1 MFGWTKTIGDAFIS
15 AWYSL
20 WIFIDN
26 LIYSLIAFSYQLFK
40 IIAKASLYNSENA
53 NITTMVNRISVILG
67 IGMLFIL
74 AYNIILNIMNPD
86 KISAGGD
93 KSMQGILKNAVIAIV
108 MLTAY
113 SMVFTYMTKIQNHII
128 DDQVIENIIL
138 GTGNGS
144 SELREDSMGSKV
156 AVQIFTAFFY
166 PINDN
171 GDYVDCWKDS
181 SLDVCEA
188 YKTGVTNAQT
198 GTISDLA
205 KNSTLF
211 DSLKK
216 DTPHI
221 NYLYI
226 ISSISGVVALLM
238 FVSYVFDIGI
248 RVAKMAFLQIIAPIP
263 IMAYIVKP
271 SGGVFSKWLDNLI
284 KTYLSLFMRL
294 ITIYFAMFLIN
305 ILATSVGNNTGGV
318 FGNSE
323 GVTGF
328 VKLLANVVLI
338 IGVLLFA
345 KDAPKLLEN
354 LLGTTFGEGGGFS
367 PKSIAKKLSGVREA
381 PGVGGI
387 IGKGLDKANQGIGKG
402 LDKANKGIG
411 AVAGAAGGAWSALRN
426 NAAMK
431 VGNKLGLKSA
441 KGMTH
446 MSAGAAAKQG
456 AAKGYADGGGLK
468 QFKSQG
474 ESVYTNTYGYGKK
487 QGFFGGKSFGTQI
500 NEKYGKAYENNA
512 KEHAKARNDEIRN
525 KAIGHEIPGENDV
538 ASARMKA
545 NDYMTQNAE
554 FAANSQT
561 YKDVA
566 AEVDRE
572 AATKGITLSPE
583 ERKAKINEK
592 LSQISATTTNANE
605 KRLID
610 SYLSRESVIADYQS
624 SILAGNKDAIAKVKV
639 EADTKTKALVKA
651 EIDSKGLQAA
661 ISDQSV
667 RLQLEGNAKVQADG
681 IMASVKGDISK
692 LNIDSSSMGK
702 INATAVAN
710 VDTQIT
716 AAGGV
721 GNITL
726 TADQQAN
733 VNSAIQTQVTE
744 TIAKAGG
751 SEKIALDATNQA
763 TFAAT
768 EQTMKASATSEV
780 ESRLSAEFTQ
790 ADETKIRNEI
800 YSKSTVDEGG
810 IIRNLS
816 PQELKAKADQA
827 VADVKADKRQKI
839 VGEVFDKFNDEIA
852 KVRDNLVQKQVANA
866 CNKDEITRN
875 VLIQQQQTEGAR
887 QFVYDQQLRA
897 GVEEQLYRDNYDNV
911 ERKVMIEANEAAAN
925 IITAGVL
932 KHEEGRITGIHTN
945 DKDGKIDKVYNAEY
959 AQNERI
965 SKGDIKTKSP
975 EELAWDKIKK
985 AVLDKDKK

>member
-40 IIAKASLYNSENA
+40 IIAKASLYNSENT
-53 NITTMVNRISVILG
+53 NITTMVKRISVILG

-387 IGKGLDKANQGIGKG
+387 IGKGLDKANQGIG
-402 LDKANKGIG
+402 A
-411 AVAGAAGGAWSALRN
+411 AAGAAGGAWSALRN

-456 AAKGYADGGGLK
+456 AAKGYAGGGGLK

-487 QGFFGGKSFGTQI
+487 QGFFGGKSFGTQV
-500 NEKYGKAYENNA
+500 NEKYGKAYEDNVKQHA
-512 KEHAKARNDEIRN
+512 KEQNAAIRD

-545 NDYMTQNAE
+545 GDYMAKNAE

-605 KRLID
+605 KRAID
-610 SYLSRESVIADYQS
+610 SYLSRESVISEYNS
-624 SILAGNKDAIAKVKV
+624 SVLTGNKDALAKVDA
-639 EADTKTKALVKA
+639 EADMKTKKIVEQEIKDKGLENVITDATKKAELKNNAIIEVSKQISAVGGDLSKITFSDEAKAQIQKNIKAKA
-651 EIDSKGLQAA
+651 EIEIQNKGGINNISLSQTAETELKNQLLSITQANPNLQSSD
-661 ISDQSV
+661 ISQIEQKLRTEAVTKQVEQSV
-667 RLQLEGNAKVQADG
+667 
-681 IMASVKGDISK
+681 
-692 LNIDSSSMGK
+692 
-702 INATAVAN
+702 
-710 VDTQIT
+710 TQ
-716 AAGGV
+716 
-721 GNITL
+721 
-726 TADQQAN
+726 
-733 VNSAIQTQVTE
+733 
-744 TIAKAGG
+744 
-751 SEKIALDATNQA
+751 
-763 TFAAT
+763 
-768 EQTMKASATSEV
+768 EV
-780 ESRLSAEFTQ
+780 
-790 ADETKIRNEI
+790 
-800 YSKSTVDEGG
+800 
-810 IIRNLS
+810 
-816 PQELKAKADQA
+816 
-827 VADVKADKRQKI
+827 
-839 VGEVFDKFNDEIA
+839 
-852 KVRDNLVQKQVANA
+852 VQKQMMDEEYKKQVSSHLYEEK
-866 CNKDEITRN
+866 KDDVRN
-875 VLIQQQQTEGAR
+875 SVR
-887 QFVYDQQLRA
+887 
-897 GVEEQLYRDNYDNV
+897 EEA
-911 ERKVMIEANEAAAN
+911 KIAAAN
-925 IITAGVL
+925 KIAEGVMNY
-932 KHEEGRITGIHTN
+932 EEGRIRGNHTN
-945 DKDGKIDKVYNAEY
+945 NADGSLDQVYNAEY
-959 AQNERI
+959 AQNEKI
-965 SKGDIKTKSP
+965 SNDGVKTKSA
-975 EELAWDKIKK
+975 EDLAWDKIKK

>member
-387 IGKGLDKANQGIGKG
+387 IGKGLDKANQGIG
-402 LDKANKGIG
+402 A
-411 AVAGAAGGAWSALRN
+411 AAGAAGGAWSALRN

-456 AAKGYADGGGLK
+456 AAKGYAGGGGLK

-487 QGFFGGKSFGTQI
+487 QGFFGGKSFGTQV
-500 NEKYGKAYENNA
+500 NEKYGKAYEDNVKQHA
-512 KEHAKARNDEIRN
+512 KEQNAAIRD
-525 KAIGHEIPGENDV
+525 KAIGHEIPRENDV

-545 NDYMTQNAE
+545 GDYMAKNAE

-592 LSQISATTTNANE
+592 LSQISATTSNANE
-605 KRLID
+605 KRAID
-610 SYLSRESVIADYQS
+610 SYLSRESVISEYNS
-624 SILAGNKDAIAKVKV
+624 SVLTGNKDALAKVDA
-639 EADTKTKALVKA
+639 EADMKTKKIVEQEIKDKGLENVITDATKKAELKNNAIIEVSKQISAVGGDLSKITFSDEAKAQIQKNIKAKA
-651 EIDSKGLQAA
+651 EIEIQNKGGINNISLSQTAETELKNQLLSITQANPNLQSSD
-661 ISDQSV
+661 ISQIEQKLRTEAVTKQVEQSV
-667 RLQLEGNAKVQADG
+667 
-681 IMASVKGDISK
+681 
-692 LNIDSSSMGK
+692 
-702 INATAVAN
+702 
-710 VDTQIT
+710 TQ
-716 AAGGV
+716 
-721 GNITL
+721 
-726 TADQQAN
+726 
-733 VNSAIQTQVTE
+733 
-744 TIAKAGG
+744 
-751 SEKIALDATNQA
+751 
-763 TFAAT
+763 
-768 EQTMKASATSEV
+768 EV
-780 ESRLSAEFTQ
+780 
-790 ADETKIRNEI
+790 
-800 YSKSTVDEGG
+800 
-810 IIRNLS
+810 
-816 PQELKAKADQA
+816 
-827 VADVKADKRQKI
+827 
-839 VGEVFDKFNDEIA
+839 
-852 KVRDNLVQKQVANA
+852 VQKQMMDEEYKKQVSSHLYEEK
-866 CNKDEITRN
+866 KDDVRN
-875 VLIQQQQTEGAR
+875 SVR
-887 QFVYDQQLRA
+887 
-897 GVEEQLYRDNYDNV
+897 EEA
-911 ERKVMIEANEAAAN
+911 KIAAAN
-925 IITAGVL
+925 KIAEGVMNY
-932 KHEEGRITGIHTN
+932 EEGRIRGNHTN
-945 DKDGKIDKVYNAEY
+945 NADGSLDQVYNAEY
-959 AQNERI
+959 AQNEKI
-965 SKGDIKTKSP
+965 SNDGVKTKSA
-975 EELAWDKIKK
+975 EDLAWDKIKK

>member
-387 IGKGLDKANQGIGKG
+387 IGKGLDKANQGIG
-402 LDKANKGIG
+402 A
-411 AVAGAAGGAWSALRN
+411 AAGAAGGAWSALRN

-441 KGMTH
+441 KELTH
-446 MSAGAAAKQG
+446 MSTSAAAKQG
-456 AAKGYADGGGLK
+456 AAKGYAGGGIK
-468 QFKSQG
+468 QFKEQG
-474 ESVYTNTYGYGKK
+474 ESMYVNTYNYGKK
-487 QGFFGGKSFGTQI
+487 QGFFGGKSFGTKI
-500 NEKYGKAYENNA
+500 NEKYGKAYENNVKQHA
-512 KEHAKARNDEIRN
+512 KEQNDAIRN
-525 KAIGHEIPGENDV
+525 KAIGNEIPGENDV

-827 VADVKADKRQKI
+827 VADAKADKRQKI

-959 AQNERI
+959 AQNERT

>member
-387 IGKGLDKANQGIGKG
+387 IGKGLDKANQGIG
-402 LDKANKGIG
+402 A
-411 AVAGAAGGAWSALRN
+411 AAGAAGGAWSALRN

-441 KGMTH
+441 KELTH
-446 MSAGAAAKQG
+446 MSTSAAAKQG
-456 AAKGYADGGGLK
+456 AAKGYAGGGIK
-468 QFKSQG
+468 QFKEQG
-474 ESVYTNTYGYGKK
+474 ESMYVNTYNYGKK
-487 QGFFGGKSFGTQI
+487 QGFFGGKSFGTKI
-500 NEKYGKAYENNA
+500 NEKYGKAYENNVKQHA
-512 KEHAKARNDEIRN
+512 KEQNDAIRN
-525 KAIGHEIPGENDV
+525 KAIGNEIPGENDV

-545 NDYMTQNAE
+545 NDYMAQNAE

-561 YKDVA
+561 YKNAA

-744 TIAKAGG
+744 TIAQAGG

-827 VADVKADKRQKI
+827 VADAKADKRQQI
-839 VGEVFDKFNDEIA
+839 AREVFDKLNESIA

-959 AQNERI
+959 AQNERT

>member
-367 PKSIAKKLSGVREA
+367 PKAIAKKLSGVREA

-387 IGKGLDKANQGIGKG
+387 IGKGLDKANQGIG
-402 LDKANKGIG
+402 A
-411 AVAGAAGGAWSALRN
+411 AAGAAGGAWSALRN

-441 KGMTH
+441 KELTH
-446 MSAGAAAKQG
+446 MSTSAAAKQG
-456 AAKGYADGGGLK
+456 AAKGYAGGGIK
-468 QFKSQG
+468 QFKEQG
-474 ESVYTNTYGYGKK
+474 ESMYVNTYNYGKK
-487 QGFFGGKSFGTQI
+487 QGFFGGKSFGTKI
-500 NEKYGKAYENNA
+500 NEKYGKAYENNVKQHA
-512 KEHAKARNDEIRN
+512 KEQNDAIRN
-525 KAIGHEIPGENDV
+525 KAIGNEIPGENDV

-545 NDYMTQNAE
+545 NDYMAQNAE

-561 YKDVA
+561 YKNAA

-610 SYLSRESVIADYQS
+610 SYLSRESVIADYNS
-624 SILAGNKDAIAKVKV
+624 SILAGNKDAIAKVKA
-639 EADTKTKALVKA
+639 EADAKTKAFVKA

-744 TIAKAGG
+744 TIAQAGG

-768 EQTMKASATSEV
+768 EQAMKASATSEV

-827 VADVKADKRQKI
+827 VADAKADKRQKI

-959 AQNERI
+959 AQNERT

>member
-86 KISAGGD
+86 KISAGDD

-367 PKSIAKKLSGVREA
+367 PKAIAKKLSGVREA

-387 IGKGLDKANQGIGKG
+387 IGKGLDKANQGIG
-402 LDKANKGIG
+402 A
-411 AVAGAAGGAWSALRN
+411 AAGAAGGAWSALRN

-441 KGMTH
+441 KELTH
-446 MSAGAAAKQG
+446 MSTSAAAKQG
-456 AAKGYADGGGLK
+456 AAKGYAGGGIK
-468 QFKSQG
+468 QFKEQG
-474 ESVYTNTYGYGKK
+474 ESMYVNTYNYGKK
-487 QGFFGGKSFGTQI
+487 QGFFGGKSFGTKI
-500 NEKYGKAYENNA
+500 NEKYGKAYENNVKQHA
-512 KEHAKARNDEIRN
+512 KEQNDAIRN
-525 KAIGHEIPGENDV
+525 KAIGNEIPGENDV

-545 NDYMTQNAE
+545 NDYMAQNAE

-561 YKDVA
+561 YKNAA

-610 SYLSRESVIADYQS
+610 SYLSRESVIADYNS
-624 SILAGNKDAIAKVKV
+624 SILAGNKDAIAKVKA
-639 EADTKTKALVKA
+639 EADAKTKAFVKA

-827 VADVKADKRQKI
+827 VADAKADKRQKI

-959 AQNERI
+959 AQNERT

>member
-354 LLGTTFGEGGGFS
+354 LLGSTFGDGGGFS

-381 PGVGGI
+381 PGVGGAI
-387 IGKGLDKANQGIGKG
+387 SKGLDKANQGIG
-402 LDKANKGIG
+402 A
-411 AVAGAAGGAWSALRN
+411 AAGAAGGAWSALRN

-441 KGMTH
+441 KELTH
-446 MSAGAAAKQG
+446 MSTSAAAKQG
-456 AAKGYADGGGLK
+456 AAKGYAGGGIK
-468 QFKSQG
+468 QFKEQG
-474 ESVYTNTYGYGKK
+474 ESMYVNTYNYGKK
-487 QGFFGGKSFGTQI
+487 QGFFGGKSFGTKI
-500 NEKYGKAYENNA
+500 NEKYGKAYENNV
-512 KEHAKARNDEIRN
+512 KEHAKARNDEIKN

-545 NDYMTQNAE
+545 GDYMAQNAE

-561 YKDVA
+561 YKDA
-566 AEVDRE
+566 TAEVDRE
-572 AATKGITLSPE
+572 AAAKGITLTPD

-592 LSQISATTTNANE
+592 LSQISATTTDANK

-610 SYLSRESVIADYQS
+610 SYLSRESVIADYNS
-624 SILAGNKDAIAKVKV
+624 SILTGNKDAIAKVKV
-639 EADTKTKALVKA
+639 EADAKTKAFVKA
-651 EIDSKGLQAA
+651 EIDSKGVSAA

-667 RLQLEGNAKVQADG
+667 RLQLEGNAKVKADG

-710 VDTQIT
+710 VDAQIT

-810 IIRNLS
+810 IIRNLT
-816 PQELKAKADQA
+816 PQELKVKADQA
-827 VADVKADKRQKI
+827 VADAKADKRQQI
-839 VGEVFDKFNDEIA
+839 AGEVFDKLNESMA

-866 CNKDEITRN
+866 CNKDEITRT
-875 VLIQQQQTEGAR
+875 VLIQEQQTEGAR

-911 ERKVMIEANEAAAN
+911 EREIMTEANEAAAN
-925 IITAGVL
+925 KIAEGVMNY
-932 KHEEGRITGIHTN
+932 EEGRIRGDHTN
-945 DKDGKIDKVYNAEY
+945 NADGSLDQVYNAEY
-959 AQNERI
+959 AQNEKI
-965 SKGDIKTKSP
+965 SNDGVKTKSA
-975 EELAWDKIKK
+975 EDLAWDKIKK

>member
-1 MFGWTKTIGDAFIS
+1 MFGIGDTLKQ
-15 AWYSL
+15 AWYGLWVLIDSL
-20 WIFIDN
+20 V
-26 LIYSLIAFSYQLFK
+26 YSLISIAYQVFNL
-40 IIAKASLYNSENA
+40 IAKASLYNSENGD
-53 NITTMVNRISVILG
+53 IKVMVERISVILG
-67 IGMLFIL
+67 IGMLFII

-86 KISAGGD
+86 KASSSGD
-93 KSMQGILKNAVIAIV
+93 KSMQGIFKNAIIAIV

-113 SMVFTYMTKIQNHII
+113 STVFTYMTRIQNHII
-128 DDQVIENIIL
+128 DSQVIEKIIL
-138 GTGNGS
+138 GADETNNTS
-144 SELREDSMGSKV
+144 SSDMGATV
-156 AVQIFTAFFY
+156 AAKIFTTFFY
-166 PINDN
+166 PIDDN
-171 GDYVDCWKDS
+171 GNVVTYEDCENS
-181 SLDVCEA
+181 SLDVCQAYREGVEA
-188 YKTGVTNAQT
+188 AESGSIITFIT
-198 GTISDLA
+198 
-205 KNSTLF
+205 NSTLF
-211 DSLKK
+211 DSLVKK
-216 DTPHI
+216 KPHMK
-221 NYLYI
+221 YLYL
-226 ISSISGVVALLM
+226 ISTICGIVALLM
-238 FVSYVFDIGI
+238 FVSYVIDIGI

-263 IMAYIVKP
+263 IMAYITKP
-271 SGGVFSKWLDNLI
+271 SGGIFSKWLNDLI

-305 ILATSVGNNTGGV
+305 ILASNMGNNTGGV
-318 FGNSE
+318 FGDTSNVS
-323 GVTGF
+323 VII
-328 VKLLANVVLI
+328 KLFGYLVLI
-338 IGVLLFA
+338 LGVLLFA

-367 PKSIAKKLSGVREA
+367 PKAIAKKLSGVRDV
-381 PGVGGI
+381 PGVGGA
-387 IGKGLDKANQGIGKG
+387 IGKGLDKANQGIGAAAGWYGARQAAIKNNRRLEKLQRQGKDTGGLTHMDVNAAGLQGRHNGYKKG
-402 LDKANKGIG
+402 GIG
-411 AVAGAAGGAWSALRN
+411 QA
-426 NAAMK
+426 
-431 VGNKLGLKSA
+431 
-441 KGMTH
+441 
-446 MSAGAAAKQG
+446 
-456 AAKGYADGGGLK
+456 
-468 QFKSQG
+468 KSQG
-474 ESVYTNTYGYGKK
+474 ENVFQQTYGYGKK
-487 QGFFGGKSFGTQI
+487 QGHNGGFSRATLAD
-500 NEKYGKAYENNA
+500 EKYGKMYEKNV
-512 KEHAKARNDEIRN
+512 KDYAKARNDEIRN
-525 KAIGHEIPGENDV
+525 KAIGHEIPGKDDA
-538 ASARMKA
+538 ASVRMKA
-545 NDYMTQNAE
+545 GEYMAKNAE

-624 SILAGNKDAIAKVKV
+624 SVLAGNKDAIAKVKV

-661 ISDQSV
+661 ISDPSV
-667 RLQLEGNAKVQADG
+667 RLQLEGNAKVQANG

-692 LNIDSSSMGK
+692 LNIDSSSMEK

-710 VDTQIT
+710 VDAQIT

-733 VNSAIQTQVTE
+733 VNSAIKKQVTE

-751 SEKIALDATNQA
+751 TEKIVLDAANQA

-790 ADETKIRNEI
+790 ADEAKIRNEI

-827 VADVKADKRQKI
+827 VADAKADKRQQI
-839 VGEVFDKFNDEIA
+839 AGEVFDKLNESIA

-866 CNKDEITRN
+866 CNKDEITRT
-875 VLIQQQQTEGAR
+875 VLIQEQQTEGAR

-925 IITAGVL
+925 KIIEGVL
-932 KHEEGRITGIHTN
+932 KYEDGRITGEHTN

-959 AQNERI
+959 AQNEKI
-965 SKGDIKTKSP
+965 SNDGVKTKSA
-975 EELAWDKIKK
+975 EDLAWDKIKK

>member
-53 NITTMVNRISVILG
+53 DITTMVNRISIILG

-138 GTGNGS
+138 GTGNSS

-354 LLGTTFGEGGGFS
+354 LLGSTFGEGGGFS
-367 PKSIAKKLSGVREA
+367 PKSIAKKLSGVREV
-381 PGVGGI
+381 PGVGGAI
-387 IGKGLDKANQGIGKG
+387 SKGLDKANQGIG
-402 LDKANKGIG
+402 A
-411 AVAGAAGGAWSALRN
+411 AAGAAGGAWSALRN

-441 KGMTH
+441 KELTH
-446 MSAGAAAKQG
+446 MSTSAAAKQG
-456 AAKGYADGGGLK
+456 AAKGYAGGGIK
-468 QFKSQG
+468 QFKEQG
-474 ESVYTNTYGYGKK
+474 ESMYVNTYNYGKK
-487 QGFFGGKSFGTQI
+487 QGFFGGKSFGTKI
-500 NEKYGKAYENNA
+500 NEKYGKAYENNV
-512 KEHAKARNDEIRN
+512 KEHAKARNDEIKN

-545 NDYMTQNAE
+545 NDYMAQNAE

-561 YKDVA
+561 YKDAA

-572 AATKGITLSPE
+572 AAAKGITLTPD

-592 LSQISATTTNANE
+592 LSQISATTTDANK

-610 SYLSRESVIADYQS
+610 SYLSRESVIADYNS
-624 SILAGNKDAIAKVKV
+624 SILTGNKDAIAKVKV
-639 EADTKTKALVKA
+639 ETDAKTKAFVKA
-651 EIDSKGLQAA
+651 EIDSKGVSAA

-768 EQTMKASATSEV
+768 EQTMKASANSEV

-790 ADETKIRNEI
+790 AEETKIRNEI

-827 VADVKADKRQKI
+827 VADAKADKRQQI
-839 VGEVFDKFNDEIA
+839 AGEVSDKLNESIA

-866 CNKDEITRN
+866 CNKDEITRT
-875 VLIQQQQTEGAR
+875 VLIQEQQTEGAR

-911 ERKVMIEANEAAAN
+911 ERKIMTEANEASAN
-925 IITAGVL
+925 KIAEGVMNY
-932 KHEEGRITGIHTN
+932 EEGRIRGDHTN
-945 DKDGKIDKVYNAEY
+945 NADGSLDQVYNAEY
-959 AQNERI
+959 AQNEKI
-965 SKGDIKTKSP
+965 SNDGVKTKSA
-975 EELAWDKIKK
+975 EDLAWDKIKK

>member
-53 NITTMVNRISVILG
+53 DITTMVNRISVILG

-387 IGKGLDKANQGIGKG
+387 IGKGLDKANQGIG
-402 LDKANKGIG
+402 A
-411 AVAGAAGGAWSALRN
+411 AAGAAGGAWSALRN

-456 AAKGYADGGGLK
+456 AAKGYAGGGGLK

-500 NEKYGKAYENNA
+500 NEKYGKAYEDNVKQHA
-512 KEHAKARNDEIRN
+512 KEQNAAIRD
-525 KAIGHEIPGENDV
+525 KAIGHEIPGKDDV
-538 ASARMKA
+538 TSVQKKA
-545 NDYMTQNAE
+545 TDYINQNAE
-554 FAANSQT
+554 FAANSQI
-561 YKDVA
+561 YDKASKAVE
-566 AEVDRE
+566 AERS
-572 AATKGITLSPE
+572 AKGITYSDE

-592 LSQISATTTNANE
+592 LSQISATTSNANE
-605 KRLID
+605 KRAID
-610 SYLSRESVIADYQS
+610 SYLSRESVISEYNS
-624 SILAGNKDAIAKVKV
+624 SVLTGNKDALAKVDA
-639 EADTKTKALVKA
+639 EADMKTKKIVEQEIKDKGLENVITDATKKAELKNNAIIEVSKQISAVGGDLSKITFSDEAKAQIQKNIKAKA
-651 EIDSKGLQAA
+651 EIEIQNKGGINNISLSQTAETELKNQLLSITQANPNLQSSD
-661 ISDQSV
+661 ISQIEQKLRTEAVTKQVEQSV
-667 RLQLEGNAKVQADG
+667 
-681 IMASVKGDISK
+681 
-692 LNIDSSSMGK
+692 
-702 INATAVAN
+702 
-710 VDTQIT
+710 TQ
-716 AAGGV
+716 
-721 GNITL
+721 
-726 TADQQAN
+726 
-733 VNSAIQTQVTE
+733 
-744 TIAKAGG
+744 
-751 SEKIALDATNQA
+751 
-763 TFAAT
+763 
-768 EQTMKASATSEV
+768 EV
-780 ESRLSAEFTQ
+780 
-790 ADETKIRNEI
+790 
-800 YSKSTVDEGG
+800 
-810 IIRNLS
+810 
-816 PQELKAKADQA
+816 
-827 VADVKADKRQKI
+827 
-839 VGEVFDKFNDEIA
+839 
-852 KVRDNLVQKQVANA
+852 VQKQMMDEEYKKQVSSHLYEEK
-866 CNKDEITRN
+866 KDDVRN
-875 VLIQQQQTEGAR
+875 SVR
-887 QFVYDQQLRA
+887 
-897 GVEEQLYRDNYDNV
+897 EEA
-911 ERKVMIEANEAAAN
+911 KIAAAN
-925 IITAGVL
+925 KIAEGVMNY
-932 KHEEGRITGIHTN
+932 EEGRIRGNHTN
-945 DKDGKIDKVYNAEY
+945 NADGSLDQVYNAEY
-959 AQNERI
+959 AQNEKI
-965 SKGDIKTKSP
+965 SNDGVKTKSA
-975 EELAWDKIKK
+975 EDLAWDKIKK

>member
-305 ILATSVGNNTGGV
+305 ILATSVGNNTSGV

-387 IGKGLDKANQGIGKG
+387 IGKGLDKANQGIG
-402 LDKANKGIG
+402 A
-411 AVAGAAGGAWSALRN
+411 AAGAAGGAWSALRN

-456 AAKGYADGGGLK
+456 AAKGYAGGGGLK

-487 QGFFGGKSFGTQI
+487 QGFFGGKSFGTQV
-500 NEKYGKAYENNA
+500 NEKYGKAYEDNVKQHA
-512 KEHAKARNDEIRN
+512 KEQNAAIRD
-525 KAIGHEIPGENDV
+525 KAIGHEIPRENDV
-538 ASARMKA
+538 ASVRMKA
-545 NDYMTQNAE
+545 TDYINQNAE
-554 FAANSQT
+554 FAENSQI
-561 YKDVA
+561 YKKAWTAVE
-566 AEVDRE
+566 AERS
-572 AATKGITLSPE
+572 AKGITYSDE

-592 LSQISATTTNANE
+592 LSQISATTSNANE
-605 KRLID
+605 KRAID
-610 SYLSRESVIADYQS
+610 SYLSRESVISEYNS
-624 SILAGNKDAIAKVKV
+624 SVLTGNKDALAKVDA
-639 EADTKTKALVKA
+639 EADMKTKKIVEQEIKDKGLENVITDATKKAELKNNAIIEVSKQISAVGGDLSKITFSDEAKAQIQKNIKAKA
-651 EIDSKGLQAA
+651 EIEIQNKGGINNISLSQTAETELKNQLLSITQANPNLQSSD
-661 ISDQSV
+661 ISQIEQKLRTEAVTKQVEQSV
-667 RLQLEGNAKVQADG
+667 
-681 IMASVKGDISK
+681 
-692 LNIDSSSMGK
+692 
-702 INATAVAN
+702 
-710 VDTQIT
+710 TQ
-716 AAGGV
+716 
-721 GNITL
+721 
-726 TADQQAN
+726 
-733 VNSAIQTQVTE
+733 
-744 TIAKAGG
+744 
-751 SEKIALDATNQA
+751 
-763 TFAAT
+763 
-768 EQTMKASATSEV
+768 EV
-780 ESRLSAEFTQ
+780 
-790 ADETKIRNEI
+790 
-800 YSKSTVDEGG
+800 
-810 IIRNLS
+810 
-816 PQELKAKADQA
+816 
-827 VADVKADKRQKI
+827 
-839 VGEVFDKFNDEIA
+839 
-852 KVRDNLVQKQVANA
+852 VQKQMMDEEYKKQVSSHLYEEK
-866 CNKDEITRN
+866 KDDVRN
-875 VLIQQQQTEGAR
+875 SVR
-887 QFVYDQQLRA
+887 
-897 GVEEQLYRDNYDNV
+897 EEA
-911 ERKVMIEANEAAAN
+911 KIAAAN
-925 IITAGVL
+925 KIAEGVMNY
-932 KHEEGRITGIHTN
+932 EEGRIRGNHTN
-945 DKDGKIDKVYNAEY
+945 NADGSLDQVYNAEY
-959 AQNERI
+959 AQNEKI
-965 SKGDIKTKSP
+965 SNDGVKTKSA
-975 EELAWDKIKK
+975 EDLAWDKIKK

>member
-367 PKSIAKKLSGVREA
+367 PKAIAKKLSGVREA

-387 IGKGLDKANQGIGKG
+387 IGKGLDKANQGIG
-402 LDKANKGIG
+402 A
-411 AVAGAAGGAWSALRN
+411 AAGAAGGAWSALRN

-441 KGMTH
+441 KELTH
-446 MSAGAAAKQG
+446 MSISAAAKQG
-456 AAKGYADGGGLK
+456 AAKGYAGGGIK
-468 QFKSQG
+468 QFKEQG
-474 ESVYTNTYGYGKK
+474 ESMYVNTYNYGKK
-487 QGFFGGKSFGTQI
+487 QGFFGGKSFGTKI
-500 NEKYGKAYENNA
+500 NEKYGEAYENNVKQHA
-512 KEHAKARNDEIRN
+512 KEQNDAIRN
-525 KAIGHEIPGENDV
+525 KAIGNEIPGENDV

-545 NDYMTQNAE
+545 NDYMAQNAE

-561 YKDVA
+561 YKNAA

-610 SYLSRESVIADYQS
+610 SYLSRESVIADYNS
-624 SILAGNKDAIAKVKV
+624 SILAGNKDAIAKVKA
-639 EADTKTKALVKA
+639 EADAKTKAFVKA

-681 IMASVKGDISK
+681 IMVSVKGDISK

-827 VADVKADKRQKI
+827 VADAKADKRQKI

-959 AQNERI
+959 AQNERT

>member
-40 IIAKASLYNSENA
+40 IITKASLYNSENA

-387 IGKGLDKANQGIGKG
+387 IGKGLDKANQGIG
-402 LDKANKGIG
+402 A
-411 AVAGAAGGAWSALRN
+411 AAGAAGGAWSALRN

-456 AAKGYADGGGLK
+456 AAKGYAGGGGLK
-468 QFKSQG
+468 QFKNQG

-487 QGFFGGKSFGTQI
+487 QGFFGGKSFGTQV
-500 NEKYGKAYENNA
+500 NEKYGKAYEDNVKQHA
-512 KEHAKARNDEIRN
+512 KEQNAAIRD

-545 NDYMTQNAE
+545 GDYMAKNAE

-592 LSQISATTTNANE
+592 LSQISATTSNANE
-605 KRLID
+605 KRAID
-610 SYLSRESVIADYQS
+610 SYLSRESVISEYNS
-624 SILAGNKDAIAKVKV
+624 SVLTGNKDALAKVDA
-639 EADTKTKALVKA
+639 EADMKTKKIVEQEIKDKGLENVITDATKKAELKNNAIIEVSKQISAVGGDLSKITFSDEAKAQIQKNIKAKA
-651 EIDSKGLQAA
+651 EIEIQNKGGINNISLSQTAETELKNQLLSITQANPNLQSSD
-661 ISDQSV
+661 ISQIEQKLRTEAVTKQVEQSV
-667 RLQLEGNAKVQADG
+667 
-681 IMASVKGDISK
+681 
-692 LNIDSSSMGK
+692 
-702 INATAVAN
+702 
-710 VDTQIT
+710 TQ
-716 AAGGV
+716 
-721 GNITL
+721 
-726 TADQQAN
+726 
-733 VNSAIQTQVTE
+733 
-744 TIAKAGG
+744 
-751 SEKIALDATNQA
+751 
-763 TFAAT
+763 
-768 EQTMKASATSEV
+768 EV
-780 ESRLSAEFTQ
+780 
-790 ADETKIRNEI
+790 
-800 YSKSTVDEGG
+800 
-810 IIRNLS
+810 
-816 PQELKAKADQA
+816 
-827 VADVKADKRQKI
+827 
-839 VGEVFDKFNDEIA
+839 
-852 KVRDNLVQKQVANA
+852 VQKQMMDEEYKKQVSSHLYEEK
-866 CNKDEITRN
+866 KDDVRN
-875 VLIQQQQTEGAR
+875 SVR
-887 QFVYDQQLRA
+887 
-897 GVEEQLYRDNYDNV
+897 EEA
-911 ERKVMIEANEAAAN
+911 KIAAAN
-925 IITAGVL
+925 KIAEGVMNY
-932 KHEEGRITGIHTN
+932 EEGRIRGNHTN
-945 DKDGKIDKVYNAEY
+945 NADGSLDQVYNAEY
-959 AQNERI
+959 AQNEKI
-965 SKGDIKTKSP
+965 SNDGVKTKSA
-975 EELAWDKIKK
+975 EDLAWDKIKK

>member
-1 MFGWTKTIGDAFIS
+1 MFFDFGNALRQ
-15 AWYSL
+15 AWYGLCFLIDSL
-20 WIFIDN
+20 V
-26 LIYSLIAFSYQLFK
+26 YSLISIAYQVFNL
-40 IIAKASLYNSENA
+40 IAKASLYNSENGD
-53 NITTMVNRISVILG
+53 IKVMIDRISVILG
-67 IGMLFIL
+67 IGMLFII

-86 KISAGGD
+86 KVSSSGD
-93 KSMQGILKNAVIAIV
+93 KSMQGIFKNAIIAIV

-113 SMVFTYMTKIQNHII
+113 STVFTYMTRIQNHII
-128 DDQVIENIIL
+128 DSQVIEKIIL
-138 GTGNGS
+138 GADETNNTS
-144 SELREDSMGSKV
+144 SSDMGSTV
-156 AVQIFTAFFY
+156 AAKIFITFY
-166 PINDN
+166 HPIDDN
-171 GDYVDCWKDS
+171 GKILTYEDCENS
-181 SLDVCEA
+181 SLDVCKAYREGVEA
-188 YKTGVTNAQT
+188 AEAGSIITLITNP
-198 GTISDLA
+198 
-205 KNSTLF
+205 TLY
-211 DSLKK
+211 DSLFKK
-216 DTPHI
+216 KPHME
-221 NYLYI
+221 YLYLISTICGI
-226 ISSISGVVALLM
+226 IALLM
-238 FVSYVFDIGI
+238 FVSYTIDIGI

-263 IMAYIVKP
+263 IMAYITKP
-271 SGGVFSKWLDNLI
+271 SGGIFSKWLNDLI

-294 ITIYFAMFLIN
+294 ITIYFAMFLIS
-305 ILATSVGNNTGGV
+305 ILASSMGNNTGGV
-318 FGNSE
+318 FGDTSNVS
-323 GVTGF
+323 VII
-328 VKLLANVVLI
+328 KLFGYLVLI
-338 IGVLLFA
+338 LGVLLFA

-354 LLGTTFGEGGGFS
+354 LLGTTFGDGGGFS
-367 PKSIAKKLSGVREA
+367 PKAIGKKLSGA
-381 PGVGGI
+381 YDTAAKIPIAGKMFDKGVS
-387 IGKGLDKANQGIGKG
+387 GL
-402 LDKANKGIG
+402 
-411 AVAGAAGGAWSALRN
+411 AGAAGAGWSAFRN
-426 NAAMK
+426 NQK
-431 VGNKLGLKSA
+431 VKKGVEGL
-441 KGMTH
+441 TH
-446 MSAGAAAKQG
+446 MDVKTAMQQG
-456 AAKGYADGGGLK
+456 RANGMKNRGGLS
-468 QFKSQG
+468 QFTSQG
-474 ESVYTNTYGYGKK
+474 QKVYESTYGYGKK
-487 QGFFGGKSFGTQI
+487 QGFFGGKSKDTLRD
-500 NEKYGKAYENNA
+500 EKYGKAYDNYV

-525 KAIGHEIPGENDV
+525 KAIGHEIPGKDDA
-538 ASARMKA
+538 ASVRMKA
-545 NDYMTQNAE
+545 GDYMAKNAE

-624 SILAGNKDAIAKVKV
+624 SVLAGNKDAIAKVKV

-667 RLQLEGNAKVQADG
+667 RLQLEGNAKVQANG

-710 VDTQIT
+710 VDAQIT

-726 TADQQAN
+726 TSDQQAN
-733 VNSAIQTQVTE
+733 VNSAIKKQVTE

-751 SEKIALDATNQA
+751 TEKIVLDATNQA

-790 ADETKIRNEI
+790 ADEAKIRNEI
-800 YSKSTVDEGG
+800 YSKSTVEEGG

-816 PQELKAKADQA
+816 PQELKAKADKA
-827 VADVKADKRQKI
+827 VADAKADKRQQI
-839 VGEVFDKFNDEIA
+839 AGEVFDKLNESIA

-866 CNKDEITRN
+866 CNKDEITRT
-875 VLIQQQQTEGAR
+875 VLIQEQQTEGAR

-925 IITAGVL
+925 KITEGVL
-932 KHEEGRITGIHTN
+932 KYEEGRITGEHTN
-945 DKDGKIDKVYNAEY
+945 DKDGNIDKVYNAEY
-959 AQNERI
+959 AQNEKI
-965 SKGDIKTKSP
+965 SNDGVKTKSA
-975 EELAWDKIKK
+975 EDLAWDKIKK